1 MIQTCDH
8 VLPHGITLHCRT
20 AGAPGRPVLLFLHG
34 FPEGAFIWDALLTHF
49 SAPENGGFRCVAPDL
64 RGFGGS
70 SSPVEVTAY
79 HARHLVQDIR
89 ALIALESPQAPLACL
104 VAHDWGGALAWS
116 VASQHPDSMQRL
128 MVLNAPH
135 AGAFLREL
143 REQDAQ
149 RRASDYMRFLR
160 RADAPTLLAAQ
171 DFRRAFGFF
180 AQPDGK
186 LPAWLTPALQA
197 RYRQHWSRG
206 MQGACHYYG
215 ASPLFPPAPGDP
227 DHLAALQL
235 PESVLRVNVPTLV
248 LWGMSD
254 PALRPG
260 LLDGLEAWVP
270 RLQIQHLRNT
280 SHWVVHERPARVID
294 ELEHFVQQQFSDD
307 CLAA

>member
-8 VLPHGITLHCRT
+8 VLPHGTTLRCRT

-34 FPEGAFIWDALLTHF
+34 FPEGAFIWDALLAHF
-49 SAPENGGFRCVAPDL
+49 SAPENGGFRCVAPNL
-64 RGFGGS
+64 RGFGKS
-70 SSPVEVTAY
+70 SSPTEVTAY

-89 ALIALESPQAPLACL
+89 ALIALESPDAPLACL

-116 VASQHPDSMQRL
+116 VASQHPDSMERL

-143 REQDAQ
+143 RTQPEQRQ
-149 RRASDYMRFLR
+149 ASDYMRFLR
-160 RADAPTLLAAQ
+160 RADAPALLAEH
-171 DFRRAFGFF
+171 DYRRAFGFF
-180 AQPDGK
+180 AQPDGR

-197 RYRQHWSRG
+197 RYRKHWSRG

-215 ASPLFPPAPGDP
+215 ASPLYPPAPGEP
-227 DHLAALQL
+227 DHLANLQL
-235 PESVLRVNVPTLV
+235 PDSALRVDVPTLV

-260 LLDGLEAWVP
+260 LLEGLEDWVP

-294 ELEHFVQQQFSDD
+294 ELEHFVQQQFDEHR
-307 CLAA
+307 LAA

>member
-8 VLPHGITLHCRT
+8 VLPHGITLRCRT
-20 AGAPGRPVLLFLHG
+20 AGTPGQPVLLFLHG

-49 SAPENGGFRCVAPDL
+49 AAPENGGFRCVAPDL
-64 RGFGGS
+64 RGFGDS
-70 SSPVEVTAY
+70 SSPPEVTAY

-89 ALIALESPQAPLACL
+89 ALIAIESPQAPLACL

-116 VASQHPDSMQRL
+116 VASQHADSMDRL

-143 REQDAQ
+143 REHVEQ
-149 RRASDYMRFLR
+149 RQASDYMRFLR
-160 RADAPTLLAAQ
+160 RADAPALLAEQ
-171 DFRRAFGFF
+171 DYRRALGFF
-180 AQPDGK
+180 AQPDGR

-197 RYRQHWSRG
+197 QYRQHWSHG

-215 ASPLFPPAPGDP
+215 ASPLFPPAPGAP

-235 PESVLRVNVPTLV
+235 PEAALHVDVPTLV

-260 LLDGLEAWVP
+260 LLDGLEDWVP

-294 ELEHFVQQQFSDD
+294 ELEHFVQQQFSGER
-307 CLAA
+307 LAA